1 MAPVTWLVERR
12 VTYEDADGLEQH
24 RWDAIAGMAY
34 ATEQEAQ
41 DAARLLSLQ
50 RDQVNTPFRWRKSSG
65 PEQPYHYLYG
75 QLWSDG
81 GQGSPVRLVR
91 YAPDDPNEVDQ
102 TYRYHVEVQVKP
114 GEWRIVPDS
123 ENLIDYEDA
132 IDAAIVQA
140 NQDKHARPYRV
151 SVDGAATLLP
161 VVYAKGNQRQP
172 DLDLFE
178 AILLVETESIP
189 DKLDAEL
196 IGAGIMKL
204 IARYCAVYDF
214 NFDEVLDAM
223 KEKV

>member
-12 VTYEDADGLEQH
+12 VTYEDTDGLEQH

-34 ATEQEAQ
+34 PTEKEAQ

-50 RDQVNTPFRWRKSSG
+50 RDQVNTPFRWRKSSEQ
-65 PEQPYHYLYG
+65 EQPYHYLYG

-132 IDAAIVQA
+132 IDAAIAKA
-140 NQDKHARPYRV
+140 NQDKHARPHRV